1 MMDEGYVIRKY
12 KGRGGD
18 ERLMGFRLSID
29 FFLFLFLC
37 YDLEGNL
44 VVVSFVDGLFYL
56 LFFNGDFCGFIE
68 NIIIS
73 VVYSLIMFIF
83 FCVIFYVDCIG
94 CSFICCNSNIFFVI
108 CLILYMFFRMVSYVV

>member
-68 NIIIS
+68 MKS
-73 VVYSLIMFIF
+73 
-83 FCVIFYVDCIG
+83 
-94 CSFICCNSNIFFVI
+94 
-108 CLILYMFFRMVSYVV
+108 